1 MPLPKELLTD
11 QAKLQAWAEEQAA
24 ADPNFLA
31 EFQAKMAKF
40 QEDMVTITKAGD
52 KHKEALDAVHKKFG
66 IEVDLDAGKDGAK
79 KAEPAAEAEETKA
92 AGGVD
97 KEATEEKPKT
107 EEKEEKVKPKSKAK
121 TE

>member
-1 MPLPKELLTD
+1 MQKS
-11 QAKLQAWAEEQAA
+11 AMEQAA

-40 QEDMVTITKAGD
+40 QEGMETITKEGD
-52 KHKEALDAVHKKFG
+52 KHKEALDAVHKKLG

-79 KAEPAAEAEETKA
+79 KAAPPAEE
-92 AGGVD
+92 
-97 KEATEEKPKT
+97 KEAKEEAEEKPKT
-107 EEKEEKVKPKSKAK
+107 EAKPEPKSKVK